1 MYARMRA
8 HIIVL
13 LSIRLSSE
21 EMIIDVCEFLKKGID
36 KEYAVLQKGVTCG
49 DSSHSHR
56 LGELALSGHHA
67 EKGYES

>member
-1 MYARMRA
+1 
-8 HIIVL
+8 
-13 LSIRLSSE
+13 
-21 EMIIDVCEFLKKGID
+21 MIIDVCEFLKKGID